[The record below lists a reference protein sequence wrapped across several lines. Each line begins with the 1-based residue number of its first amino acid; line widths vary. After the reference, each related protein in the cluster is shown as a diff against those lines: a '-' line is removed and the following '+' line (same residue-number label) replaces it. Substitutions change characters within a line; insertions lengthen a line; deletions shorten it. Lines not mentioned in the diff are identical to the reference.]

1 MTFACIRYVFKMVI
15 KHLWAN
21 ILVVGLETLKIF
33 LTLNVAMMIR
43 VTFSLPDSLKMSART
58 RITALPLLIQKHSY
72 SLFIW
77 YLTIME
83 TLSWISRIN
92 PCNGKGT
99 IKMKN
104 LERNKI
110 VSKIA
115 TSVGEDKRNN
125 LLLSTELMEH
135 ESGYV
140 LSQLCGWKRTWNNSS
155 LTGSRTFTFKTT
167 GHNPL
172 PIELI

>member
-1 MTFACIRYVFKMVI
+1 MLPWKLRKHQFLPVNQNLSSVHFSLAKFQLVSSNLSLAMIWQMTYKSQTAKTVFSHLKTMI
-15 KHLWAN
+15 KHRAN
-21 ILVVGLETLKIF
+21 ILVVGLETLKMF

-58 RITALPLLIQKHSY
+58 RITALPLLIQKHSH
-72 SLFIW
+72 SVFIW

-92 PCNGKGT
+92 PCNGQET

-104 LERNKI
+104 LERNNI
-110 VSKIA
+110 VSKIT

-125 LLLSTELMEH
+125 LLL
-135 ESGYV
+135 
-140 LSQLCGWKRTWNNSS
+140 
-155 LTGSRTFTFKTT
+155 
-167 GHNPL
+167 
-172 PIELI
+172 